1 MVDRSVMYRCKYC
14 VFVSLE
20 WKILLKH
27 SFEAH
32 SALPG
37 FSFSCHINGCVQ
49 TFTKYKSI
57 LSHISRQHEGLSQV
71 EDNSITTEPEDHVM
85 AVNSSNSDDYMDVVN
100 ELGCNEDEGS
110 SQQSQESAANNAVD
124 LTSAATTTTEKTAA
138 LFILSLKEQHRVTQT
153 GIDFTVDQVQNLIS
167 MSINDVKSALKRK
180 LYHKS
185 NLIPSDIDEAF
196 DFSNPFLNLQTPYMQ
211 KKYFKEN
218 FNSVSC
224 KIIIIITITLNIGTS
239 HHYSWNINCCNRCWN
254 ISEVWYSM

>member
-85 AVNSSNSDDYMDVVN
+85 AVNSSDSDDYMDVVN
-100 ELGCNEDEGS
+100 ELGRNEDQGS

-124 LTSAATTTTEKTAA
+124 LTSAATTMTEKTAA

-153 GIDFTVDQVQNLIS
+153 GIDFTVDQVQNSFLCPS
-167 MSINDVKSALKRK
+167 M
-180 LYHKS
+180 
-185 NLIPSDIDEAF
+185 
-196 DFSNPFLNLQTPYMQ
+196 M
-211 KKYFKEN
+211 
-218 FNSVSC
+218 
-224 KIIIIITITLNIGTS
+224 
-239 HHYSWNINCCNRCWN
+239 
-254 ISEVWYSM
+254 